1 MKEVAE
7 TLRNWVPAEL
17 HAIDWVFLGILF
29 VLGIYLLV
37 AIFRHR
43 KLRKQREA
51 AVAAALE
58 ETRCKVALPDPR
70 DWQEPRDSRAPWT
83 PE

>member
-1 MKEVAE
+1 MKEAFDNLGE
-7 TLRNWVPAEL
+7 WIPAEL

-29 VLGIYLLV
+29 VLGIYLLT

-43 KLRKQREA
+43 KLRRQREA
-51 AVAAALE
+51 ALAAALE
-58 ETRCKVALPDPR
+58 ESQAKVVIPDPA
-70 DWQEPRDSRAPWT
+70 DWRESRGTRAPWT